1 MTTHR
6 DCKIGTAADSTAEFP
21 IQKLGKKIK
30 KGKKKKP
37 IVRYDTGENLGVSMA
52 ESGTIPREDEA
63 KCAANKAVEGGEKGP
78 NAINPD
84 SVTSNGRDIPV
95 TGQPA
100 MGRPAWP
107 WLTYR

>member
-37 IVRYDTGENLGVSMA
+37 IVRYNTGENPVGMA
-52 ESGTIPREDEA
+52 ESETIPREDEA
-63 KCAANKAVEGGEKGP
+63 KFAADKAVEGGEKGP
-78 NAINPD
+78 NTVNP
-84 SVTSNGRDIPV
+84 GRDIPV
-95 TGQPA
+95 SSRPA